1 MNNVLPRSRLLT
13 IYKSFV
19 RPHLDYG
26 NVLYHQPNNESM
38 NSKPESVQYSAA
50 LAISGAIKGT
60 SR

>member
-26 NVLYHQPNNESM
+26 DVLYHQPNNENM
-38 NSKPESVQYSAA
+38 NNKPESVQYSAA
-50 LAISGAIKGT
+50 LSITGAIKGT